1 MIHQPP
7 RQGRMDRIAK
17 IRRLTKYPQIPA
29 SLISPWDKL
38 NLISIIHTW
47 TGTQSTYPDPTQIL
61 LDMDF
66 WYPNPTRLGFEY
78 PSGVYNLN
86 RESEPKCYNLR

>member
-47 TGTQSTYPDPTQIL
+47 TETKVPIQ
-61 LDMDF
+61 
-66 WYPNPTRLGFEY
+66 TRLKSYWIWIFDTQTL
-78 PSGVYNLN
+78 PD
-86 RESEPKCYNLR
+86 